1 MENIRVVHCLFEQ
14 SGTFKKAFEEKGII
28 AFDYDIQD
36 EFLQTDYVLD
46 LFEHI
51 NNAYNGRANTIFDKM
66 VESDLV
72 MAFFPCIYFIGQ
84 NNLFFSGT
92 AIQHKDLTLQAIVE
106 EILER
111 NHNRSFY
118 YEMLLKLV
126 AVANERKLRL
136 IIENPYGKGHYLKNN
151 FILTPSLIDTNRSLH
166 GDWFIKP
173 TAYYALNCQLGKWS
187 KIVKPQKV
195 RLIKNVARSKKKGVC
210 SKERSM
216 ISPDYAKNFI
226 EDIILGSSIENVQL
240 TLEL

>member
-1 MENIRVVHCLFEQ
+1 MEDIRLVHCLFEQ
-14 SGTFKKAFEEKGII
+14 SGTFKKAFEEKGIM
-28 AFDYDIQD
+28 AFDYDIQN
-36 EFLQTDYVLD
+36 EFGQTDYVLD
-46 LFEHI
+46 LFENI
-51 NNAYNGRANTIFDKM
+51 NDAYKGRAGTIFDTM
-66 VESDLV
+66 DSRDLI

-92 AIQHKDLTLQAIVE
+92 AIQYKDLTLQAIVE

-118 YEMLLKLV
+118 YEMLVKLIGI
-126 AVANERKLRL
+126 ANERKLRL

-173 TAYYALNCQLGKWS
+173 TAYYALNCQLGEWS

-195 RLIKNVARSKKKGVC
+195 KLMQNVARSKKKGVC
-210 SKERSM
+210 SKARSL
-216 ISPDYAKNFI
+216 ISPDYAKNFV
-226 EDIILGSSIENVQL
+226 EDIILGSSIGNKQ
-240 TLEL
+240 LELSL

>member
-36 EFLQTDYVLD
+36 EFLQTDYVVD

-51 NNAYNGRANTIFDKM
+51 NNAYKGRANTIFDKM
-66 VESDLV
+66 VDCDLV

-84 NNLFFSGT
+84 NNMLFSGT
-92 AIQHKDLTLQAIVE
+92 AIQFRNSTFQEKID
-106 EILER
+106 EILSR
-111 NHNRSFY
+111 NRNRSFY

-126 AVANERKLRL
+126 AVADARNLRL
-136 IIENPYGKGHYLKNN
+136 IIENPYGKGHYLTNN

-173 TAYYALNCQLGKWS
+173 TAYYALNCQLGRWKHY
-187 KIVKPQKV
+187 VKPK
-195 RLIKNVARSKKKGVC
+195 R
-210 SKERSM
+210 
-216 ISPDYAKNFI
+216 
-226 EDIILGSSIENVQL
+226 
-240 TLEL
+240 